1 MRSNQLMQSNG
12 ILLQTLFL
20 SLILILSSATD
31 IHTVF
36 SSPSLYEMRDAHRH
50 SEFARLTLFEL
61 FLLMNSL
68 LLPNIFCVI
77 EAVEIQMIRCVMP
90 NGFGLC
96 NWNNSRTTPSTT
108 NGWKSSYAKTKAK
121 GGRFIRMIFAIVD
134 LFLCLL
140 DEYCA
145 YSAWQCCFRLCCTKS
160 LAKLQCSSILR
171 EKKLSAISSEHIIQ
185 YCLYS
190 SVVCCACMW

>member
-1 MRSNQLMQSNG
+1 MESSSKRSFS
-12 ILLQTLFL
+12 
-20 SLILILSSATD
+20 LSSLSSHPPPTSTRYSHLHAYMRCEMLIAT
-31 IHTVF
+31 V
-36 SSPSLYEMRDAHRH
+36 
-50 SEFARLTLFEL
+50 
-61 FLLMNSL
+61 NSL
-68 LLPNIFCVI
+68 ASHFLYCFYWWILFWFPNIFCVI

-108 NGWKSSYAKTKAK
+108 NGWKSSYTKTKAK
-121 GGRFIRMIFAIVD
+121 EGRFIRMIFAIVD

-145 YSAWQCCFRLCCTKS
+145 YSAWQCCSRLCCTKS

-171 EKKLSAISSEHIIQ
+171 GEKLSAISSEHIIQ